1 MKKKHKKCHKHGHHH
16 CHKHKHKKHKNGEA
30 VPKKGSYA
38 EHVGDGQKFAIR
50 SPPHGNNQPVRSEES
65 NDEVESSEEASN
77 DESEA
82 GGNSTDEEVI
92 EVVVF
97 EAKPNLNN
105 QYLGQGL
112 VGPVTTLAIF
122 PPVGSRGSSLQK

>member
-30 VPKKGSYA
+30 VPKKGSY